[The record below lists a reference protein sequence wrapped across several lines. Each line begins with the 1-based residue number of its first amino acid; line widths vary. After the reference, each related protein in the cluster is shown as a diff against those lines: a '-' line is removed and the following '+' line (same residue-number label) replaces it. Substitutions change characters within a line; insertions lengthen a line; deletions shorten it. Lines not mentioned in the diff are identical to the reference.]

1 MQGTGK
7 MGFFRTL
14 AMMALGYIAI
24 KTIKRAMNNLET
36 EAAKAK
42 VREPNNPAGV
52 KRLRQDPV
60 TGDYIP
66 EA

>member
-1 MQGTGK
+1 
-7 MGFFRTL
+7 MGFFRTV
-14 AMMALGYIAI
+14 AMMVLGYIAI
-24 KTIKRAMNNLET
+24 RTLKRAMNNLNS

-42 VREPNNPAGV
+42 VREPNNPEGM